1 MSLEVKGKKITLT
14 RGDTLEL
21 KVTMW
26 NKTTKEEYIPEEGD
40 VIRFAMKK
48 DYADPEPLLRVNIP
62 IDTQKLHLNPADT
75 KSLEVGPYVYDIEIT
90 YASGDVDTFINKG
103 TLILTEEVD

>member
-48 DYADPEPLLRVNIP
+48 NYTDPEPLLRVNIP
-62 IDTQKLHLNPADT
+62 KN
-75 KSLEVGPYVYDIEIT
+75 
-90 YASGDVDTFINKG
+90 
-103 TLILTEEVD
+103 

>member
-48 DYADPEPLLRVNIP
+48 EYTDPEPLLRVNIP
-62 IDTQKLHLNPADT
+62 TDTQKLHLNPSDT
-75 KSLEVGPYVYDIEIT
+75 KNLEVGPYVFDIEIT